1 METLEIYEQMAVK
14 IIAVQEAIIG
24 PLAVDQAKKVSELTI
39 EWDNKIVHIDGN
51 GKNAIQSLIQ
61 VYKQLFGLNSVEV
74 SKDAVSSL
82 SNLLSAEQVPELLSA

>member
-1 METLEIYEQMAVK
+1 MAVK

-24 PLAVDQAKKVSELTI
+24 PLAVDQAKKIPELSI
-39 EWDNKIVHIDGN
+39 EWNNKVVHIEGN
-51 GKNAIQSLIQ
+51 GKEAIQSLIQ
-61 VYKQLFGLNSVEV
+61 IYKQLFGLNSVEV